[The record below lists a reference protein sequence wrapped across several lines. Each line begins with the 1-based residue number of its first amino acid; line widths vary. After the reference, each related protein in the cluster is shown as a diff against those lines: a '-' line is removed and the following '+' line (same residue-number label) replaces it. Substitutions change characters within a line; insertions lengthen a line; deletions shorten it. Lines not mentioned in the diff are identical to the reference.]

1 MDSRIGCKCLRLD
14 CIDDTE
20 EEAEEEAEEEEEG
33 CACCWI
39 SVEASS
45 REVVK
50 LRAGCNRPRIRA
62 EEVEVDATNEHALQ
76 YIL

>member
-14 CIDDTE
+14 RIDDTE
-20 EEAEEEAEEEEEG
+20 EEEEAEG